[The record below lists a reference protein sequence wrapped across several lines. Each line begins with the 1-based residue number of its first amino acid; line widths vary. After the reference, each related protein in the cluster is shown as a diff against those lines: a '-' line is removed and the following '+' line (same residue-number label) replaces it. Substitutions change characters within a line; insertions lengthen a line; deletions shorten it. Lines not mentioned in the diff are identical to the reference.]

1 MDKTI
6 KCLLV
11 NYDNVLI
18 SEINEVDAEIGEP
31 NCRLTNPYLFIS
43 LDNMKPWIEASNQ
56 VDYMIR
62 SDDIL
67 TMADPAPEV
76 IEKYLELTS

>member
-31 NCRLTNPYLFIS
+31 NCRLTNPYLFVS
-43 LDNMKPWIEASNQ
+43 LDDMKPWIEASNQ

-62 SDDIL
+62 SEDIL
-67 TMADPAPEV
+67 TIADPAPEV
-76 IEKYLELTS
+76 IEKYLELTL

>member
-31 NCRLTNPYLFIS
+31 NCRLTNPYLFVS

-76 IEKYLELTS
+76 IEKYLELTK

>member
-1 MDKTI
+1 MAKTI

-18 SEINEVDAEIGEP
+18 SEIAEVDAEIGEP

-43 LDNMKPWIEASNQ
+43 LDDMKPWIEASNQ

-62 SDDIL
+62 SEDIL

-76 IEKYLELTS
+76 IEKYLEITS

>member
-1 MDKTI
+1 MSKTI

-18 SEINEVDAEIGEP
+18 SEISEVDAEIGEP
-31 NCRLTNPYLFIS
+31 NCRLTNPYLFVS
-43 LDNMKPWIEASNQ
+43 LDDMKPWIEASNQ

-62 SDDIL
+62 SEDIL
-67 TMADPAPEV
+67 TIADPTEEV
-76 IEKYLELTS
+76 IAKYKKLTS

>member
-1 MDKTI
+1 MTKTI

-18 SEINEVDAEIGEP
+18 SEITEVDAEIGEP
-31 NCRLTNPYLFIS
+31 NCRLTNPYLFVS
-43 LDNMKPWIEASNQ
+43 LDDMKPWIEASNQ

-62 SDDIL
+62 SEDIL
-67 TMADPAPEV
+67 TIADPAPEV
-76 IEKYLELTS
+76 IEKYLEITS

>member
-1 MDKTI
+1 MAKTI

-18 SEINEVDAEIGEP
+18 SEISEVDAEIGEP
-31 NCRLTNPYLFIS
+31 NCRLTNPYLFVS
-43 LDNMKPWIEASNQ
+43 LDDMKPWIEASNQ

-62 SDDIL
+62 SEDIL

-76 IEKYLELTS
+76 IEKYLELTL